1 MFTLDIDIWLHR
13 HETVNRLW
21 TSTYK
26 RTRWMQLS
34 DGLNTSHS
42 HIRKLCLGGTSCP
55 SGTRCLDE
63 NIIMHNESRHRVRLF
78 RDDNLDSAF
87 SPQYVDADILR
98 MTFKREVNCG
108 VSNPEIL
115 NLNVL
120 QERRQDRL

>member
-42 HIRKLCLGGTSCP
+42 HIRKLCLEGTSCP

-63 NIIMHNESRHRVRLF
+63 NISMHNESRRRVRLF

>member
-1 MFTLDIDIWLHR
+1 MFTMNIDMWLHR
-13 HETVNRLW
+13 RETTNRSW
-21 TSTYK
+21 TATYK

-42 HIRKLCLGGTSCP
+42 PTRRLCVEGTSCP

-63 NIIMHNESRHRVRLF
+63 RIIMHNERRRCLRLF
-78 RDDNLDSAF
+78 RDDDLDSAF

-98 MTFKREVNCG
+98 MTFKREVNG
-108 VSNPEIL
+108 GLPNPEIL